1 MARNVGLPAPDSDAS
16 YNCGSSPFL
25 LGYEKHPDY
34 LSRAFDNT
42 CAEVKNKD
50 LVCTKKQDIHAN
62 NSKVKIKYV

>member
-34 LSRAFDNT
+34 LSRAFENT
-42 CAEVKNKD
+42 CAEVKNRD
-50 LVCTKKQDIHAN
+50 LVCAKK
-62 NSKVKIKYV
+62 